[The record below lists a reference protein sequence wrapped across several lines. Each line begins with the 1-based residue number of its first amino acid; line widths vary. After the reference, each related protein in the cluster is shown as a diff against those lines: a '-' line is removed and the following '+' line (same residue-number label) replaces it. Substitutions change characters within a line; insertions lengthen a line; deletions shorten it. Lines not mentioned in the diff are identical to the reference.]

1 MHHNATLLPR
11 TCGGCQHSRRIGCL
25 EQGLHEL
32 MSDRGLLFIFGVVVI
47 LVCLGSCAGLLM
59 NGQAESVDGLFLIL
73 MCLAIALA
81 FGLYL
86 MFMIKR
92 AMEPPPAP
100 PKAAAKPATAAKP
113 EPVAQTQAE

>member
-1 MHHNATLLPR
+1 M
-11 TCGGCQHSRRIGCL
+11 
-25 EQGLHEL
+25 
-32 MSDRGLLFIFGVVVI
+32 I
-47 LVCLGSCAGLLM
+47 LVCLGTCVALLM

-73 MCLAIALA
+73 MCLAVAGA

-100 PKAAAKPATAAKP
+100 PKAGAKAGAPAKTEA
-113 EPVAQTQAE
+113 VAQTE

>member
-1 MHHNATLLPR
+1 
-11 TCGGCQHSRRIGCL
+11 
-25 EQGLHEL
+25 
-32 MSDRGLLFIFGVVVI
+32 MSDRAMLFLFGVFVI
-47 LVCLGSCAGLLM
+47 VVCLGTCAILLI

-73 MCLAIALA
+73 MCLAVALA

-100 PKAAAKPATAAKP
+100 PKPAAKTATPAAKT

>member
-1 MHHNATLLPR
+1 
-11 TCGGCQHSRRIGCL
+11 
-25 EQGLHEL
+25 
-32 MSDRGLLFIFGVVVI
+32 MSDRALLFIFGIIVI
-47 LVCLGSCAGLLM
+47 LVCLGSCAALLI

-73 MCLAIALA
+73 MCLSIALA

-92 AMEPPPAP
+92 AMESPPAP
-100 PKAAAKPATAAKP
+100 PKPAAKAGGAAKA

>member
-1 MHHNATLLPR
+1 
-11 TCGGCQHSRRIGCL
+11 
-25 EQGLHEL
+25 
-32 MSDRGLLFIFGVVVI
+32 MSDRALNFLFSVFMIF
-47 LVCLGSCAGLLM
+47 VCLGTCVALLV

-73 MCLAIALA
+73 MCLAVALA
-81 FGLYL
+81 FTLYV

-100 PKAAAKPATAAKP
+100 PKPAAKAGGAAKA

>member
-1 MHHNATLLPR
+1 
-11 TCGGCQHSRRIGCL
+11 
-25 EQGLHEL
+25 

-47 LVCLGSCAGLLM
+47 FVCLGSCVGLLM
-59 NGQAESVDGLFLIL
+59 NGQAQSVDGLFLIL
-73 MCLAIALA
+73 MCLSIALA

-86 MFMIKR
+86 LFMIRR

-100 PKAAAKPATAAKP
+100 PKPAAKASAPAKA